1 MIFFV
6 YSDAVD
12 TKAGVLSKNV
22 FPDDPL
28 VPAGTKLVQLHPQQ
42 QQQPASAPE
51 IMEAPTTS
59 RMAGGT
65 STVTSSSPPPPPPP
79 LLYTSTTS
87 TGGGR
92 SPTTSSRTTG
102 YSTTPS
108 KEQAL
113 TYAQGTLSFASRK
126 HELYQAQITVHTRN
140 ALT

>member
-6 YSDAVD
+6 NSDAVD

-79 LLYTSTTS
+79 PMLYPSTTS

-108 KEQAL
+108 KEQPL
-113 TYAQGTLSFASRK
+113 TYAQGILSRNMNDIK
-126 HELYQAQITVHTRN
+126 QKIIVHTRKKW
-140 ALT
+140 L